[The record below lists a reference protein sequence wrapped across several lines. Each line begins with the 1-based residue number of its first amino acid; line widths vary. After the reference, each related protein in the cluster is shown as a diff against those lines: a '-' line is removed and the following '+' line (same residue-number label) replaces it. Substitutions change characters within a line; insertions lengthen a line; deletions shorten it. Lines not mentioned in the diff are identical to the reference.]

1 MSTNQTRT
9 FAVETYHKG
18 ERIKVT
24 AATWPAAIKE
34 ANIIKKQ
41 GGKDAAQGN
50 RQTTGS

>member
-1 MSTNQTRT
+1 MNTNKIRT

-34 ANIIKKQ
+34 ANIIKQQ

-50 RQTTGS
+50 RQTTGA